1 MTPANAGQPWG
12 PTQDDQL
19 LLLAELGKSVAEV
32 AAIMGRTQFG
42 IVGRADR
49 LSYRV
54 NAGCEQ
60 YTMLRAFIDTAR
72 AAPPA
77 PAPTQSP
84 SELVSYYPVPP
95 FLLEVHTEQF
105 YLVLHALE
113 AAGFDVKSRPNLP
126 SRYVVRDT
134 ENAGESV

>member
-1 MTPANAGQPWG
+1 
-12 PTQDDQL
+12 
-19 LLLAELGKSVAEV
+19 VAEV
-32 AAIMGRTQFG
+32 ARMMGRTPQG
-42 IVGRADR
+42 IVARADR

-54 NAGCEQ
+54 NGDGTEQ
-60 YTMLRAFIDTAR
+60 YTMLQAFISTAR
-72 AAPPA
+72 HQRGAAAPSAIPE
-77 PAPTQSP
+77 T
-84 SELVSYYPVPP
+84 SEPKARYLPVAP

-113 AAGFDVKSRPNLP
+113 AAGFEVKSRPNLP